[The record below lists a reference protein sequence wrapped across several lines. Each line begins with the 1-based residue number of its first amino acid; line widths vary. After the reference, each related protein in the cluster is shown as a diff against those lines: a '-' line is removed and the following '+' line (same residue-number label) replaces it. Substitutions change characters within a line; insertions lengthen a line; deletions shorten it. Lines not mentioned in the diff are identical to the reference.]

1 MKFSNIKMINMIK
14 IITIN
19 EFQNESIL
27 DFNNQ
32 TRRSI
37 EHKTEQFSFFN
48 LVFKI
53 FKI

>member
-1 MKFSNIKMINMIK
+1 MIK

-32 TRRSI
+32 NRRI
-37 EHKTEQFSFFN
+37 LVHETEQFSIFN

>member
-1 MKFSNIKMINMIK
+1 MLK